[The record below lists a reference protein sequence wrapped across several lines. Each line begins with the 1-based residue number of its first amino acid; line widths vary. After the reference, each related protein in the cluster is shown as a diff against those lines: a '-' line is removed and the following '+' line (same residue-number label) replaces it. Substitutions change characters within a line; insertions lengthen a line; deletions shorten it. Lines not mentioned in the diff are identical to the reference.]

1 MYRKVKGRS
10 VVLSPCMAAEV
21 GLLIIKITSMVGL
34 IPVLRFAK

>member
-21 GLLIIKITSMVGL
+21 GLLIIKLSL
-34 IPVLRFAK
+34 IHI